1 MHAARHRTGRNRMKD
16 HWHEQ
21 VQRYVSGQANA
32 KEAAA
37 LEAAMNENAELRTLY
52 LDYMNLDAALGALAD
67 AATIP
72 ENGTSKTT
80 TFARTTAQLLPHYWR
95 RVAVTAG
102 GAALV
107 MLLLL
112 PRHPDSSRERAIIA
126 ATISA
131 TQNAV
136 ARFSV
141 ETTSSLPA
149 WMSPSASL
157 LEPPDFSQ

>member
-1 MHAARHRTGRNRMKD
+1 MND

-21 VQRYVSGQANA
+21 AQRYVSGQANA

-37 LEAAMNENAELRTLY
+37 LAGAMNEDAELRALY
-52 LDYMNLDAALGALAD
+52 LDYMNLDATLGALAGV
-67 AATIP
+67 ATIP

-80 TFARTTAQLLPHYWR
+80 TFPRTTAQLLPHYWR
-95 RVAVTAG
+95 WVAATAA

-136 ARFSV
+136 ARLSV

-149 WMSPSASL
+149 WMSPTASL
-157 LEPPDFSQ
+157 LEPPDLSQ